1 MQGMCTLFVVHPVLN
16 LALSAMSTLGYV
28 LHLLTYAGQ
37 TQVVNPGTCVGPWQC
52 Q

>member
-1 MQGMCTLFVVHPVLN
+1 MCTLFVLHPVLN
-16 LALSAMSTLGYV
+16 LALSALGYV

-37 TQVVNPGTCVGPWQC
+37 MQQVVNPGTCVGPWQW